1 MFNRDSVNFTVVSM
15 ALDAAI
21 VAVVLALSPYVRTL
35 LGALGVTGEVY
46 PPFELPGPLFVLFPI
61 VWVAL
66 LISASVYDL
75 RRNYRVADE
84 LTSLTYGSLVAAV
97 CLMGMLYVSYRE
109 VSRLVFLSF
118 AGSTYLLTATWRVL
132 VRLLIRSG
140 LIQGLQ
146 TRRVVIV
153 GTGELGHDLSKRIM
167 DNPNLG
173 LKFVGFLE
181 DILVKSLS
189 KSVEILSNL
198 DDMPG
203 VIERYNVDD
212 VVLALPLGEQDQVN
226 VLVSELHN
234 LPVKVWV
241 IPSYFALA
249 LYKADVA
256 DFAGIMMLDLR
267 APALNEYQRL
277 SKRIFDLLIT
287 LISVPLSL
295 PFMVLVTV
303 AIRLDSPGA
312 GILRQQRVGE
322 NGRLFMMYKF
332 RTMVENADELRH
344 LVEHMDENGNLIHK
358 SQDDPRVTRVGRF
371 LRSTSLDELP
381 QLFNVLKGDMSL
393 VGPRPELPYLVK
405 RYETWQRKRF
415 AVPQGITGWWQV
427 NGRSDKPMHLH
438 TEDDLFYVQ
447 NYSMWLDLQI
457 LLKTIWVA
465 LTRKGA
471 F

>member
-1 MFNRDSVNFTVVSM
+1 MFNRDSVNFTVLSM

-21 VAVVLALSPYVRTL
+21 VAVVLALSPHIRTF
-35 LGALGVTGEVY
+35 LGALGVAGEVY
-46 PPFELPGPLFVLFPI
+46 PPFELPSLLFLLFPI

-66 LISASVYDL
+66 LTSASVYDL

-84 LTSLTYGSLVAAV
+84 LTSLTYGSLIAAV

-109 VSRLVFLSF
+109 VSRLLFISF
-118 AGSTYLLTATWRVL
+118 AGVTYLLTTTWRVI

-153 GTGELGHDLSKRIM
+153 GAGEMGYDLCKRIM

-173 LKFVGFLE
+173 LKLVGFLDDKFGKDSSQTV
-181 DILVKSLS
+181 DILG
-189 KSVEILSNL
+189 NL
-198 DDMPG
+198 DDLPG
-203 VIERYNVDD
+203 VIDRYAIDD
-212 VVLALPLGEQDQVN
+212 VVLALPLGDQDRVN
-226 VLVSELHN
+226 VLVPELHN

-277 SKRIFDLLIT
+277 SKRIFDLLVTI
-287 LISVPLSL
+287 ISL
-295 PFMVLVTV
+295 PVSLPLMVLITI
-303 AIRLDSPGA
+303 AIRLDSRGQV
-312 GILRQQRVGE
+312 IFHQQRVGE
-322 NGRLFMMYKF
+322 NGCLFMMYKF

-344 LVEHMDENGNLIHK
+344 LVEYIDDKGNLIHK
-358 SQDDPRVTRVGRF
+358 SQDDPRVTRVGRL
-371 LRSTSLDELP
+371 LRSTSMDELP

-447 NYSMWLDLQI
+447 NYSLWLDLQI

-465 LTRKGA
+465 LTRRGA

>member
-1 MFNRDSVNFTVVSM
+1 M
-15 ALDAAI
+15 
-21 VAVVLALSPYVRTL
+21 
-35 LGALGVTGEVY
+35 
-46 PPFELPGPLFVLFPI
+46 
-61 VWVAL
+61 
-66 LISASVYDL
+66 
-75 RRNYRVADE
+75 
-84 LTSLTYGSLVAAV
+84 
-97 CLMGMLYVSYRE
+97 
-109 VSRLVFLSF
+109 
-118 AGSTYLLTATWRVL
+118 
-132 VRLLIRSG
+132 
-140 LIQGLQ
+140 
-146 TRRVVIV
+146 
-153 GTGELGHDLSKRIM
+153 
-167 DNPNLG
+167 
-173 LKFVGFLE
+173 
-181 DILVKSLS
+181 
-189 KSVEILSNL
+189 
-198 DDMPG
+198 
-203 VIERYNVDD
+203 
-212 VVLALPLGEQDQVN
+212 
-226 VLVSELHN
+226 
-234 LPVKVWV
+234 

-287 LISVPLSL
+287 LISLPLSL

-312 GILRQQRVGE
+312 VILRQQRVGE

>member
-1 MFNRDSVNFTVVSM
+1 MFNRDSVNFTVFSM

-21 VAVVLALSPYVRTL
+21 VAVVLALSPYIRTL
-35 LGALGVTGEVY
+35 LGALGVAGEVY
-46 PPFELPGPLFVLFPI
+46 PPFELPGLLFVLFPI

-66 LISASVYDL
+66 LTSASVYDL
-75 RRNYRVADE
+75 RRNYQIADE
-84 LTSLTYGSLVAAV
+84 LTSLTYGSLIAAI

-109 VSRLVFLSF
+109 VSRLLFLSF
-118 AGSTYLLTATWRVL
+118 AGLTYFLTATWRVL

-140 LIQGLQ
+140 IIQGLQ
-146 TRRVVIV
+146 IRRVVIV
-153 GTGELGHDLSKRIM
+153 GAGEIGHDLSGRIM

-173 LKFVGFLE
+173 LKLVGFLNDE
-181 DILVKSLS
+181 LFKGPSQS
-189 KSVEILSNL
+189 GEILGNL
-198 DDMPG
+198 DDLSG
-203 VIERYNVDD
+203 VIERYDVDD
-212 VVLALPLGEQDQVN
+212 VVLALPLGDQDRVN

-277 SKRIFDLLIT
+277 SKRIFDLLVT
-287 LISVPLSL
+287 LISLPLSL
-295 PFMVLVTV
+295 PFMVFVS
-303 AIRLDSPGA
+303 AIIRLDSPGPV
-312 GILRQQRVGE
+312 ILHQQRVGE

-332 RTMVENADELRH
+332 RTMVKNADELRY
-344 LVEHMDENGNLIHK
+344 LVEYIDENGNLIHK
-358 SQDDPRVTRVGRF
+358 AQDDPRVTRVGRI

-381 QLFNVLKGDMSL
+381 QLFNVLRGDMSL

-427 NGRSDKPMHLH
+427 NGRSDRPMHLH